1 MSQRN
6 HNQSNPE
13 SSMKRI
19 LICASALAIAATQA
33 SAGGRLDTF
42 KFTGESNFIPGFEDV
57 EIVGIF
63 WDDRCTS
70 VNYTADDIPANGVGG
85 SLIPASVWAGEMQT
99 SFEQWNQIPTS
110 YIEMNVVG
118 GPVALGNGL
127 RRFDFINEL
136 TFETAAGSGFLAS
149 SPSTSL
155 QADATF
161 VAGDDIDG
169 DGDSDVF
176 DTAATS
182 VSTCH
187 DFDADG
193 DIEFPAGDYAAG
205 TILDNDVQFNN
216 RLITSGIVWE
226 LTPSSTLAGEPQRRT
241 DIQSVAVHEFGHSHG
256 LAHSFINQISVSD
269 GNGAT
274 MFPFI
279 DIDDRFSEE
288 GQRTLHE
295 DDIAWSSYIYPEGKT
310 EGSGPTAIQPGDIPF
325 QNAFRTIKGAYTQ
338 NGFGVLGGNIS
349 ATGTGA
355 NGRTVVSAY
364 SGLARAFSPDGINVF
379 IGDLTNSVISDQY
392 ILPVPRGTYV
402 LAMQALDGDPAAT
415 GNISITAQ
423 IGGFLGQHGYPEEF
437 RSSPA
442 LESEIETNP
451 GQFTPVNAQTK
462 NQANVNVATNIDVT
476 LRNAGALT
484 NIGTGAAIGVN
495 DVIYAE
501 RFAGADVLALL
512 NSGAT
517 MTTATYRTGVFDAS
531 VVSVWKR
538 ASVRLGRLN
547 PDGTATLGATLASR
561 NNFVGQDGDST
572 PFFLSNPATV
582 SANARAALEADP
594 TLDVFVVLEALN
606 AFPRADDPRPPLLG
620 LQATAAGASSGQSF
634 LSVAGGPLNVR
645 TNGNWIVEL
654 NFTPNVNVLN

>member
-1 MSQRN
+1 
-6 HNQSNPE
+6 
-13 SSMKRI
+13 MKRI

-42 KFTGESNFIPGFEDV
+42 NFTGESNFIPGFEDV

-70 VNYTADDIPANGVGG
+70 INYTVDDIPAAGLAGTT
-85 SLIPASVWAGEMQT
+85 IPASVWSGVMQT
-99 SFEQWNQIPTS
+99 AFDSWNNIPTS

-118 GPVALGNGL
+118 DPVTLGNGV

-136 TFETAAGSGFLAS
+136 TFETPVGSGFLAS

-176 DTAATS
+176 DTAATP
-182 VSTCH
+182 VTTCH

-193 DIEFPAGDYAAG
+193 DVEFPAGDYAAG
-205 TILDNDVQFNN
+205 TILDNDVQYNN
-216 RLITSGIVWE
+216 RLAPAIVWE
-226 LTPSSTLAGEPQRRT
+226 LTPTSTLAGQTQRPT
-241 DIQSVAVHEFGHSHG
+241 DIETVAVHEFGHSHG
-256 LAHSFINQISVSD
+256 LAHSFINQISIND
-269 GNGAT
+269 GTGAT

-288 GQRTLHE
+288 GGRSLHE
-295 DDIAWSSYIYPEGKT
+295 DDIAWSSYIYPEGKV
-310 EGSGPTAIQPGDIPF
+310 EGDVPAAVQPGDIAF
-325 QNAFRTIKGAYTQ
+325 QNAYQTIRGSYTQ
-338 NGFGVLGGNIS
+338 GGFGVLGGNIA
-349 ATGTGA
+349 ATETGA
-355 NGRTVVSAY
+355 IGRTLVSSY
-364 SGLARAFSPDGINVF
+364 SGLARAFSPDGVSVF
-379 IGDLTNSVISDQY
+379 IGDLTNSVISNQY
-392 ILPVPRGTYV
+392 VIPVPRGTYT

-423 IGGFLGQHGYPEEF
+423 IGGLLGQHGYPEEF
-437 RSSPA
+437 RGSPA
-442 LESEIETNP
+442 LESELEINP
-451 GQFTPVNAQTK
+451 GQSAAVNVKVKSQS
-462 NQANVNVATNIDVT
+462 NINVATNIDVT
-476 LRNAGALT
+476 LRNAGAIT
-484 NIGTGAAIGVN
+484 NIGTGAAIGVT

-538 ASVRLGRLN
+538 ASVRLGHLN

-572 PFFLSNPATV
+572 PFFLPNSTTV
-582 SANARAALEADP
+582 SANALAALQADP

-606 AFPRADDPRPPLLG
+606 DFPRADDPRPPLLG
-620 LQATAAGASSGQSF
+620 LQATAAGASSGRSF
-634 LSVAGGPLNVR
+634 LSVNGGPLNVR
-645 TNGNWIVEL
+645 TNQNWIVEL
-654 NFTPNVNVLN
+654 NFTPNVNTAN

>member
-1 MSQRN
+1 
-6 HNQSNPE
+6 
-13 SSMKRI
+13 MKRI

-42 KFTGESNFIPGFEDV
+42 NFTGESNFIPGFEDV
-57 EIVGIF
+57 EVVGIF
-63 WDDRCTS
+63 WDDRCTNVS
-70 VNYTADDIPANGVGG
+70 YTVDDIPANGIAG
-85 SLIPASVWAGEMQT
+85 SLIPASVWAGEMQAAFD
-99 SFEQWNQIPTS
+99 SWNEIPTS

-118 GPVALGNGL
+118 GPVTLGNGL
-127 RRFDFINEL
+127 RTFDFINEL
-136 TFETAAGSGFLAS
+136 TFETAAGAGFLAS

-161 VAGDDIDG
+161 VPGDDIDG

-193 DIEFPAGDYAAG
+193 DIEFPAGDYLAG
-205 TILDNDVQFNN
+205 TILDNDVQYNN
-216 RLITSGIVWE
+216 RLITAGIVWE

-241 DIQSVAVHEFGHSHG
+241 DIRTVAVHEFGHSHG
-256 LAHSFINQISVSD
+256 LAHSFINQISIND
-269 GNGAT
+269 GTAST

-288 GQRTLHE
+288 GGRSLHD

-310 EGSGPTAIQPGDIPF
+310 EGSGPSAIQPGDIAF
-325 QNAFRTIKGAYTQ
+325 QNFYRTIRGSYSQ
-338 NGFGVLGGNIS
+338 GGFGVLGGNIS
-349 ATGTGA
+349 ATTTGA
-355 NGRTVVSAY
+355 NGRTLVSAY
-364 SGLARAFSPDGINVF
+364 SGFARAFSPDGFNVF
-379 IGDLTNSVISDQY
+379 VGDLTNSVISDQY
-392 ILPVPRGTYV
+392 VIPVPRGTYV
-402 LAMQALDGDPAAT
+402 LALQALDGDPAAT

-423 IGGFLGQHGYPEEF
+423 IGGILGQHGYPEEF

-442 LESEIETNP
+442 LESELETNP
-451 GQFTPVNAQTK
+451 GQFTPVNAQNK
-462 NQANVNVATNIDVT
+462 NQANINVATNIDVT

-484 NIGTGAAIGVN
+484 NIGTGAAIGVT

-501 RFAGADVLALL
+501 RFTNADVLALL

-538 ASVRLGRLN
+538 ASIRLGRLN
-547 PDGTATLGATLASR
+547 ADGSATLGQTLFNR
-561 NNFVGQDGDST
+561 NNFIGQDGDST
-572 PFFLSNPATV
+572 PLFISNPTTA
-582 SANARAALEADP
+582 SANALAALQADP

-606 AFPRADDPRPPLLG
+606 DFPRADDPRPPLLG
-620 LQATAAGASSGQSF
+620 LQATAVGASTGRSY
-634 LSVAGGPLNVR
+634 LSVAGGQLLPRN
-645 TNGNWIVEL
+645 NGNWIVEL
-654 NFTPNVNVLN
+654 NFTPNVNTVN

>member
-1 MSQRN
+1 
-6 HNQSNPE
+6 
-13 SSMKRI
+13 MKRI
-19 LICASALAIAATQA
+19 LIGVSALAIAATQA
-33 SAGGRLDTF
+33 QAGGRLDTF

-63 WDDRCTS
+63 WDDRCTN
-70 VNYTADDIPANGVGG
+70 VNYTVDDIPATGVAG
-85 SLIPASVWAGEMQT
+85 SSIPASVWAGEMQAAFD
-99 SFEQWNQIPTS
+99 SWNDIPTS
-110 YIEMNVVG
+110 YIEMNIVG
-118 GPVALGNGL
+118 APVTLGNGV
-127 RRFDFINEL
+127 RRFDFVNEL
-136 TFETAAGSGFLAS
+136 TFETPVGSGFLAS
-149 SPSTSL
+149 SPSVSL

-193 DIEFPAGDYAAG
+193 DVEFPAGDYAAG
-205 TILDNDVQFNN
+205 TILDNDVQFND
-216 RLITSGIVWE
+216 RLAPGIVWE

-241 DIQSVAVHEFGHSHG
+241 DIQTVAVHEFGHSHG
-256 LAHSFINQISVSD
+256 LAHSFINQVSVND
-269 GNGAT
+269 GTGAT

-288 GQRTLHE
+288 GGRSLHD

-310 EGSGPTAIQPGDIPF
+310 EGSAPSAVQPGDIAF
-325 QNAFRTIKGAYTQ
+325 QNFYRTIRGSYTQ
-338 NGFGVLGGNIS
+338 GGFGVLGGNIS
-349 ATGTGA
+349 ATETGA
-355 NGRTVVSAY
+355 NGRTLVSAY
-364 SGLARAFSPDGINVF
+364 SGLARAFSPDGAGVF
-379 IGDLTNSVISDQY
+379 IGDLTNSVVSDQY
-392 ILPVPRGTYV
+392 VIPVPRGTYV

-423 IGGFLGQHGYPEEF
+423 IGGILGQHGYPEEF

-442 LESEIETNP
+442 LEGEIETNP
-451 GQFTPVNAQTK
+451 GQATPVGARTK
-462 NQANVNVATNIDVT
+462 NQANINVATNIDVT

-484 NIGTGAAIGVN
+484 NIGTGAAIGVT

-538 ASVRLGRLN
+538 ASVRLGRVN
-547 PDGTATLGATLASR
+547 PDGTATLGATLSGR

-572 PFFLSNPATV
+572 PFFMANPTTV
-582 SANARAALEADP
+582 SANALAALQADP

-606 AFPRADDPRPPLLG
+606 DFPRADDPRPPLLG
-620 LQATAAGASSGQSF
+620 LQATAPGASTGRSF
-634 LSVAGGPLNVR
+634 LSVNGGPLAVR

-654 NFTPNVNVLN
+654 NFTPNVNTVN

>member
-1 MSQRN
+1 
-6 HNQSNPE
+6 
-13 SSMKRI
+13 MKRI
-19 LICASALAIAATQA
+19 LFCASALAIAATQA

-63 WDDRCTS
+63 WDDRCTNVS
-70 VNYTADDIPANGVGG
+70 YTVDDIPAIGVGG

-99 SFEQWNQIPTS
+99 AFESWNNIPTS

-118 GPVALGNGL
+118 GPVTLGNGV

-136 TFETAAGSGFLAS
+136 TFETPVGSGFLAS

-176 DTAATS
+176 DTGATS

-187 DFDADG
+187 DFDGDG
-193 DIEFPAGDYAAG
+193 DVEFPAGDYLAG
-205 TILDNDVQFNN
+205 TILDNDVQYNN
-216 RLITSGIVWE
+216 RLAPAIVWE
-226 LTPSSTLAGEPQRRT
+226 LTPTSTLAGEPQRRT
-241 DIQSVAVHEFGHSHG
+241 DIETVAVHEFGHSHG
-256 LAHSFINQISVSD
+256 LAHSFINQISIND
-269 GNGAT
+269 GTGAT

-288 GQRTLHE
+288 GGRTLHE
-295 DDIAWSSYIYPEGKT
+295 DDIAWSSFIYPEGKT
-310 EGSGPTAIQPGDIPF
+310 EGSGPSAIQPGDVPF
-325 QNAFRTIKGAYTQ
+325 QNVYRIISGSYTQ
-338 NGFGVLGGNIS
+338 GGFGVLGGNIS
-349 ATGTGA
+349 ATQVGA

-364 SGLARAFSPDGINVF
+364 SGLARAFSPNGFQVF
-379 IGDLTNSVISDQY
+379 VGDLTNSIISNQY
-392 ILPVPRGTYV
+392 VLPVPRGTYE

-423 IGGFLGQHGYPEEF
+423 IGGILGQHGYPEEF

-442 LESEIETNP
+442 LESAFETNP
-451 GQFTPVNAQTK
+451 GQSTPVNAQKK
-462 NQANVNVATNIDVT
+462 NQPGVNVVTNVDVT
-476 LRNAGALT
+476 LRNAGGIT
-484 NIGTGAAIGVN
+484 NIGTGAAIGVT

-501 RFAGADVLALL
+501 RFSNASVLALL

-517 MTTATYRTGVFDAS
+517 MTTATFRTGVFDAS
-531 VVSVWKR
+531 VVSSWKS
-538 ASVRLGRLN
+538 AGVYLGRLN
-547 PDGTATLGATLASR
+547 GDGTATLVSPLYTKAD
-561 NNFVGQDGDST
+561 FIGQDGDST
-572 PFFLSNPATV
+572 PLFLQDTATV
-582 SANARAALEADP
+582 SANAQAALAADP
-594 TLDVFVVLEALN
+594 TLDVFAVLEAKN
-606 AFPRADDPRPPLLG
+606 DFPRADDPRPPLLG
-620 LQATAAGASSGQSF
+620 LQATAVGASTRQSF
-634 LSVAGGPLNVR
+634 LSVNGGPLAVR

-654 NFTPNVNVLN
+654 NFTPTP

>member
-1 MSQRN
+1 
-6 HNQSNPE
+6 
-13 SSMKRI
+13 MKRI
-19 LICASALAIAATQA
+19 LIGVSALAIAATQA
-33 SAGGRLDTF
+33 QAGGRLDTF

-57 EIVGIF
+57 EVVGIF
-63 WDDRCTS
+63 WDDRCTNVS
-70 VNYTADDIPANGVGG
+70 YTVDDIPAIGVAGTT
-85 SLIPASVWAGEMQT
+85 IPASVWSGVMQT
-99 SFEQWNQIPTS
+99 AFDSWNNIPTS

-118 GPVALGNGL
+118 DPVTIGNGV

-136 TFETAAGSGFLAS
+136 TFETPAGSGFLAS

-176 DTAATS
+176 DTGATS

-193 DIEFPAGDYAAG
+193 DIEFPAGDYLAG
-205 TILDNDVQFNN
+205 TILDNDVQYNN
-216 RLITSGIVWE
+216 LLAGAGIVWE
-226 LTPSSTLAGEPQRRT
+226 LTPTSTLAGQTQRPT
-241 DIQSVAVHEFGHSHG
+241 DIETVAVHEFGHSHG
-256 LAHSFINQISVSD
+256 LAHSFINQISIND
-269 GNGAT
+269 GTGST

-288 GQRTLHE
+288 GGRTLHA
-295 DDIAWSSYIYPEGKT
+295 DDIAWSSFIYPEGKV
-310 EGSGPTAIQPGDIPF
+310 EGSAPSAVQPGDIAF
-325 QNAFRTIKGAYTQ
+325 QNAYKVIRGSYTQ
-338 NGFGVLGGNIS
+338 GGFGVLGGNIS
-349 ATGTGA
+349 ATETGA
-355 NGRTVVSAY
+355 NGRTLVSAY
-364 SGLARAFSPDGINVF
+364 SGLARAFSDGTGVF
-379 IGDLTNSVISDQY
+379 VGDLTNSVISDQY
-392 ILPVPRGTYV
+392 VLPVPRGTYV

-423 IGGFLGQHGYPEEF
+423 IGGILGQHGYPEEF
-437 RSSPA
+437 RSSGP

-451 GQFTPVNAQTK
+451 GQSTPVNTRVRDQ
-462 NQANVNVATNIDVT
+462 NNINVATNIDVT

-484 NIGTGAAIGVN
+484 NIGTGAAIGVT

-501 RFAGADVLALL
+501 RFSNAAVLSLL

-538 ASVRLGRLN
+538 ASVRLGRVN
-547 PDGTATLGATLASR
+547 TDGTATLGATLFGR
-561 NNFVGQDGDST
+561 NNFIGQDGDST
-572 PFFLSNPATV
+572 PLFFSNPTTV
-582 SANARAALEADP
+582 SANALAALQADP

-606 AFPRADDPRPPLLG
+606 DFPRADDPRPPLLG
-620 LQATAAGASSGQSF
+620 LQATAIGASSGQSY
-634 LSVAGGPLNVR
+634 LSVAGGPLAVR
-645 TNGNWIVEL
+645 DNGNWIVEL
-654 NFTPNVNVLN
+654 NFTPNANTVN